1 MINLAY
7 LVFFYIL
14 LGEVVLFLLITLPTP
29 AGFKSKIVRSF
40 MGSNIRSSLMWV
52 HLALCVLA
60 GLFFLDL
67 AQTEVNY
74 VNEKDRLR
82 SLGNGHVGT
91 GKYFL
96 MQRLEWVSFRIKSKE

>member
-14 LGEVVLFLLITLPTP
+14 LAEVVLFLLLTLPTP
-29 AGFKSKIVRSF
+29 PGFKSKLVRAF
-40 MGSNIRSSLMWV
+40 MGSGIRSSLMWV

-74 VNEKDRLR
+74 GVEKDRLR
-82 SLGNGHVGT
+82 EMGNGHVGT
-91 GKYFL
+91 GNCHL
-96 MQRLEWVSFRIKSKE
+96 M

>member
-1 MINLAY
+1 MSRNTNLDIYIHKQYYMINLAY

-14 LGEVVLFLLITLPTP
+14 IAEVILFLLITLPTP
-29 AGFKSKIVRSF
+29 AGFKSKVVRSF
-40 MGSNIRSSLMWV
+40 MGSGLRSSLMWV
-52 HLALCVLA
+52 HLALCILA

-74 VNEKDRLR
+74 VTEKDRLR

-91 GKYFL
+91 GN
-96 MQRLEWVSFRIKSKE
+96 